1 MKTITT
7 HSIRYAAMMFVTV
20 AFVLSAFPSF
30 ASAQDLEVSGW
41 IPYWTSGA
49 PKAAQKHIDDLYMI
63 HPFGYALQSTG
74 DIKDLMD
81 IKKSAWKNLLKK
93 ANKEDVLI
101 VPTVTTSNGS
111 LVHTILSDSDLRKN
125 HIKKILTVVKKEKFD
140 GIDIDY
146 EGKLSMTKD
155 YYSLFLK
162 ELKKG
167 LGKKILSCTIEAR
180 TPPEDLYRVVPADI
194 AYANDYEAIAQYCD
208 RVNIMAYDQQRADI
222 TLNDANKGEPYIPVS
237 DDAWVRKVLDFT
249 LQTIPKNKV
258 VLGIATYGHEY
269 EVLVTPNQYAEYRRA
284 GAYNLPGIEKKI
296 AKYDIEPSRTK
307 AGELGFSYSDL
318 MKHAPQFI
326 TNFSIPANTPD
337 SLKVAAR
344 SLAYSNATNIPSVF
358 NYVTWSDAEAMKDKI
373 DLAKEFGLRGVA
385 LFKIDGQEDQ
395 NVWEEFE

>member
-1 MKTITT
+1 MLFV
-7 HSIRYAAMMFVTV
+7 AA
-20 AFVLSAFPSF
+20 AFILTAFPSF

-63 HPFGYALQSTG
+63 HPFGYALQSSG

-93 ANKEDVLI
+93 ADKENVLI
-101 VPTVTTSNGS
+101 VPTITTSNGS
-111 LVHTILSDSDLRKN
+111 LVHTILSDSDLRKD
-125 HIKKILTVVKKEKFD
+125 HIKKILTVVKKQKFD

-146 EGKLSMTKD
+146 EGKLSITKD
-155 YYSLFLK
+155 SYSLFLK

-194 AYANDYEAIAQYCD
+194 AYANDYEAIAKYCD

-249 LQTIPKNKV
+249 LQTIPKSKV

-269 EVLVTPNQYAEYRRA
+269 EVLVTPNQYTEYRRA

-318 MKHAPQFI
+318 TQHAPQFI

-344 SLAYSNATNIPSVF
+344 SLAYSNATGNVAVF
-358 NYVTWSDAEAMKDKI
+358 QYVTWSDTEAMKDKI

-385 LFKIDGQEDQ
+385 LFKIDGQEDAD
-395 NVWEEFE
+395 VWEELE